1 MKLEEQNKVNKVSRE
16 IYSIYLPC
24 YNLFYHHTFCSF
36 SYYLTLFGIL
46 FMFLLFQ
53 ERMSRRMS
61 TSFLQNLLI
70 KQHATTPVTTSVTTS
85 VTTTPGSSPSS
96 PATAP
101 ANNSTQSPLAGIT
114 AASAV
119 ASGIGEDGSQQ
130 QQSRSP
136 AGSNPDLYTASSSTA
151 GSPMSPL
158 LSLHVQDQ
166 CHCAAQLLGYVHS
179 LVVSRSAI

>member
-1 MKLEEQNKVNKVSRE
+1 
-16 IYSIYLPC
+16 
-24 YNLFYHHTFCSF
+24 
-36 SYYLTLFGIL
+36 
-46 FMFLLFQ
+46 
-53 ERMSRRMS
+53 MSRRMS

-119 ASGIGEDGSQQ
+119 AASGMGEDGSQQ